1 MADGAFPS
9 LVSKDTA
16 INAAANP
23 IWVELTD
30 GTSAI
35 GVTGG
40 ALDVNIDNS
49 SIAVTGT
56 FYRDLKAGTGSGE
69 DNVLIFANTV
79 KDGTGTDLVPLV
91 DADGN
96 LQVDVLTLPSLGTV
110 NVDIQDTWSAITGAG
125 TEAGALRVTIA
136 NDSTGLLSVDDNGSS
151 LTVDFLGQKVDDAQ
165 FNVTTDTVVAIGA
178 MADETAPDSV
188 DEGDIG
194 IPRMTLDRKLIIE
207 IADATTD
214 GNRLAVNSN
223 GSINVNV
230 TSAAIT
236 GEVHDYDSQ
245 TFAGGVGTTVNH
257 DYTVSATMLIKSIII
272 AASGNM
278 KTELKAGPLATLA
291 TYGVFFLNDRQ
302 GDTKQIFFDPPI
314 EVPSTSTGTV
324 RLVHTNRQGTAMD
337 TYSTIIGID
346 A

>member
-16 INAAANP
+16 VNAVANP

-30 GTSAI
+30 GTTAI
-35 GVTGG
+35 GVTSG

-56 FYRDLKAGTGSGE
+56 FYRDLKAGLGVGE

-79 KDGTGTDLVPLV
+79 KDGSGTDLVPLV
-91 DADGN
+91 DSDGN

-110 NVDIQDTWSAITGAG
+110 AVDIQDTWAGLTGAG
-125 TEAGALRVTIA
+125 TEAGVLRVTIA

-151 LTVDFLGQKVDDAQ
+151 LTVDFLGQLVDDAG
-165 FNVTTDTVVAIGA
+165 FTPASSTVVAAGFF
-178 MADETAPDSV
+178 ADEVTPDSV
-188 DEGDIG
+188 NEGDIG
-194 IPRMTLDRKLIIE
+194 AARMTLDRKQLIVV
-207 IADATTD
+207 ADPTNDAY
-214 GNRLAVNSN
+214 RLAINSN
-223 GSINVNV
+223 GSINVNL
-230 TSAAIT
+230 TSAAVT

-245 TFAGGVGTTVNH
+245 TFSGGVGTTLNH
-257 DYTVSATMLIKSIII
+257 DYTVTNTMLVKSIII

-278 KTELKAGPLATLA
+278 KTDLKAGPLAGLV
-291 TYGVFFLNDRQ
+291 TYGTFFLNDRQ
-302 GDTKQIFFDPPI
+302 GDTKQINFDPPI

-337 TYSTIIGID
+337 AYSTIIGID
-346 A
+346 V